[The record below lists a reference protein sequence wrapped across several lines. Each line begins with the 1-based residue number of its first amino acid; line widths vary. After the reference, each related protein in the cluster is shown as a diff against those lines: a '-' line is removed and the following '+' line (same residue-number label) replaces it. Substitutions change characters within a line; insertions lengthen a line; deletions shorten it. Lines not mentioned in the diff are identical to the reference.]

1 MRQPLDGLRRA
12 REAAG
17 LSQAAAGR
25 IIGRTQSHF
34 AKIERGAVGLDVR
47 DAVQLAQALGVTV
60 ESLLQVTS

>member
-1 MRQPLDGLRRA
+1 MREPLHGLRQV

-34 AKIERGAVGLDVR
+34 AKIERGAVSLDVR
-47 DAVQLAQALGVTV
+47 DAVRLAEALGVTV